1 MEIKRLIGA
10 LVLAA
15 SVFTAGGCAQTGRSY
30 AADVDPQGWRT
41 GAVLT
46 LPNEDTLAKYD
57 LELFLRCNNRFAE
70 DTLTLRVETITPDS
84 LRYGEFFC
92 IPFPQTHTPAAV
104 AREAKQLYRRR
115 VLFGQRG
122 SYRLILTPTRPVRGV
137 EAVGATLQQTP

>member
-57 LELFLRCNNRFAE
+57 LELFLRCNDRFAE

-92 IPFPQTHTPAAV
+92 IPFPQTHTPRSRRTRSETALPPPGTF
-104 AREAKQLYRRR
+104 RTTRQLPPDPHPD
-115 VLFGQRG
+115 
-122 SYRLILTPTRPVRGV
+122 PTRTGR
-137 EAVGATLQQTP
+137 

>member
-57 LELFLRCNNRFAE
+57 LELFLRCNDRFAE

-84 LRYGEFFC
+84 LRYGRIFSAFRFHR
-92 IPFPQTHTPAAV
+92 PTPPQPSHAKRNSSTAAGYFSDN
-104 AREAKQLYRRR
+104 AA
-115 VLFGQRG
+115 
-122 SYRLILTPTRPVRGV
+122 
-137 EAVGATLQQTP
+137 ATA